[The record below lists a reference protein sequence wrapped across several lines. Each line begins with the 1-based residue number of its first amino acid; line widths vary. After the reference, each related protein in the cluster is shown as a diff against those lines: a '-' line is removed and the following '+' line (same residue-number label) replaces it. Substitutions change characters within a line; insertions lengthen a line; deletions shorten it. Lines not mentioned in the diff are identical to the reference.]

1 MNVLINITTVFIA
14 MIVLAAVFRQ
24 VGRSSLRNWLCSTA
38 SAAESASTKST
49 EAEWVPVRDASL
61 VIPANSSIDFSGLW
75 PSHPAGASGRVMARD
90 SQDDRLAENIS
101 KLRLA
106 AVISAQNQTNAS
118 ARVYQSDTNE
128 ILVDAPQRLARVIT
142 PRREIGDPLEV
153 AADGSRLTFTLDN
166 AATSHGPT
174 TFFRLDRRSNG
185 RQLNAMEMRRTCI
198 KTRIASL
205 S

>member
-1 MNVLINITTVFIA
+1 MECARSRGGSWAVPPARGPSEPDRKSRHREPILRISFERSFISRRRHAISRRDRMKVLINITTVFIA

-106 AVISAQNQTNAS
+106 AVIS
-118 ARVYQSDTNE
+118 
-128 ILVDAPQRLARVIT
+128 L
-142 PRREIGDPLEV
+142 
-153 AADGSRLTFTLDN
+153 
-166 AATSHGPT
+166 
-174 TFFRLDRRSNG
+174 
-185 RQLNAMEMRRTCI
+185 
-198 KTRIASL
+198 KTRHPPPQSTPTPLSL
-205 S
+205 RRGWLKVNIHAR